1 MLTGSSNIAGRG
13 DVSREKRLKA
23 MAPKGH
29 PTGPIGRKG
38 TYQRSQLGA
47 VMAGERVLT
56 YHATKGWRNR
66 RA

>member
-1 MLTGSSNIAGRG
+1 M
-13 DVSREKRLKA
+13 SRKARLKA
-23 MAPKGH
+23 TAPKGH

-38 TYQRSQLGA
+38 SYHRRQLGA
-47 VMAGERVLT
+47 VVLGERVLT

>member
-1 MLTGSSNIAGRG
+1 MNRKA
-13 DVSREKRLKA
+13 RLKA

-38 TYQRSQLGA
+38 EYQRRQLGA
-47 VMAGERVLT
+47 KLVGDRALT

-66 RA
+66 PA